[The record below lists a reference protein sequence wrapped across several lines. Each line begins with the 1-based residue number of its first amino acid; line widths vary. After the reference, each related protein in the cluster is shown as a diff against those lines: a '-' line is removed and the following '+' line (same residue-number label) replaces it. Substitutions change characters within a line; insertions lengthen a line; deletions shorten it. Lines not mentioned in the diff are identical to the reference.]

1 MMPQRGQL
9 TEQAYETV
17 KQRLLN
23 GEYKAGD
30 RISVEELVVELGIS
44 RQPVMDALKRLA
56 WRRFIEIIPQVGVRV
71 VVPEREERLD
81 FYRMLAATEAVCA
94 ALAAERADQADVVK
108 LAETNERIGQLL
120 TDDID
125 DEERARR
132 YRALNR
138 DFHRQLNMLARS
150 DMLTPIAA
158 FMWDHSDFITSS
170 TFGGTILMS
179 RLRDAY
185 EEHKLIC
192 QAIAANDP
200 DSAHRAANDHILAFA
215 QNVAGG

>member
-17 KQRLLN
+17 KHRLLN

-30 RISVEELVVELGIS
+30 RISVEELVVELGTS

-71 VVPEREERLD
+71 VVPEEEERLD
-81 FYRMLAATEAVCA
+81 FYRILAATEAVCA
-94 ALAAERADQADVVK
+94 ALAAERADRAGAAK
-108 LAETNERIGQLL
+108 LTEINERIGQLL

-125 DEERARR
+125 DDARALR
-132 YRALNR
+132 YRVLNR
-138 DFHRQLNMLARS
+138 DFHRQLNSLARS
-150 DMLTPIAA
+150 DMLSPIAA

-170 TFGGTILMS
+170 TFGGGVLMS
-179 RLRDAY
+179 RLHEAY

-192 QAIAANDP
+192 EAVAANDP
-200 DSAHRAANDHILAFA
+200 DGARQATDDHILAFA
-215 QNVAGG
+215 MSIAGR

>member
-1 MMPQRGQL
+1 MTPQRGQL

-17 KQRLLN
+17 KERLLN
-23 GEYKAGD
+23 GEYKAGE

-81 FYRMLAATEAVCA
+81 FYRLLAATEAVCA
-94 ALAAERADQADVVK
+94 ALAAERADNAGTAK
-108 LAETNERIGQLL
+108 LAEINQRIGQLL
-120 TDDID
+120 SDDID
-125 DEERARR
+125 DDARALR

-138 DFHRQLNMLARS
+138 DFHRQLNALAQS
-150 DMLTPIAA
+150 DMLSPIAA
-158 FMWDHSDFITSS
+158 FMWDHSDFITSA
-170 TFGGTILMS
+170 TFEGGVLMS
-179 RLRDAY
+179 RLREAY

-192 QAIAANDP
+192 EAIAAH
-200 DSAHRAANDHILAFA
+200 DSDGARRAAEDHLLAFA
-215 QNVAGG
+215 ENIAGS